1 MRIRNASLGH
11 QSILGIRFDNESI
24 LGIRFRKSDNANTEC
39 ISRPPYSTPHAL
51 SRDTLDWWISISWA
65 GPNPHSGQTYD
76 RTSIVYISACY
87 NNLYYQIVLTL
98 LAIDLR
104 KYIQKSYCVAVH
116 VMIMSAI
123 MNVRQLSVILGSTVV
138 SPYVGM
144 ARKQNGGYNAS
155 ISVQT
160 LIFHLVVDSTRLKT
174 VRSALWRCP
183 KSTVALKL
191 LENVVKVTNLE
202 VVKIE
207 FRHLPVLLLSFF
219 FSSQPSA
226 LTRAVLKT
234 KHPQIAV
241 KFFEDVPFELSF

>member
-1 MRIRNASLGH
+1 MRRYNLY
-11 QSILGIRFDNESI
+11 R
-24 LGIRFRKSDNANTEC
+24 
-39 ISRPPYSTPHAL
+39 Y
-51 SRDTLDWWISISWA
+51 
-65 GPNPHSGQTYD
+65 
-76 RTSIVYISACY
+76 YISTLIFCY
-87 NNLYYQIVLTL
+87 VHEEL
-98 LAIDLR
+98 LKLIL
-104 KYIQKSYCVAVH
+104 
-116 VMIMSAI
+116 
-123 MNVRQLSVILGSTVV
+123 QLLGSTVV

-144 ARKQNGGYNAS
+144 TRKQNGGYNAS

-160 LIFHLVVDSTRLKT
+160 LIFHLVVNSTRLKT

-183 KSTVALKL
+183 NSTVTLRL

-207 FRHLPVLLLSFF
+207 FRHLPILLSSFF
-219 FSSQPSA
+219 SQPSA

>member
-1 MRIRNASLGH
+1 M
-11 QSILGIRFDNESI
+11 
-24 LGIRFRKSDNANTEC
+24 
-39 ISRPPYSTPHAL
+39 
-51 SRDTLDWWISISWA
+51 
-65 GPNPHSGQTYD
+65 
-76 RTSIVYISACY
+76 
-87 NNLYYQIVLTL
+87 
-98 LAIDLR
+98 
-104 KYIQKSYCVAVH
+104 
-116 VMIMSAI
+116 
-123 MNVRQLSVILGSTVV
+123 

-160 LIFHLVVDSTRLKT
+160 LIFHLVVNSTRLKT

-183 KSTVALKL
+183 NSTVALRL

-207 FRHLPVLLLSFF
+207 FRHLPIPSSSFF
-219 FSSQPSA
+219 FFFFSQPSA